1 MLTKKS
7 VLSIIVILSM
17 CAVMLSGCGK
27 KSDVDK
33 LIGTW
38 KIDDMGAN
46 SIFGDYVIEFYEPDE
61 KDGNSGSLGYINRH
75 DAHRRGEY
83 SYHESSKTLEL
94 ALYDEFNVPND
105 WTDYLT
111 ATVEFEDDNCIWLE
125 SEKWTLKLTRYED

>member
-7 VLSIIVILSM
+7 VLSVIVILSI
-17 CAVMLSGCGK
+17 CAVMLSGWGK

-33 LIGTW
+33 LTGTW
-38 KIDDMGAN
+38 KIDDMDAG

-61 KDGNSGSLGYINRH
+61 KDGTRGSLGYINRH

-94 ALYDEFNVPND
+94 ALYDEFS
-105 WTDYLT
+105 
-111 ATVEFEDDNCIWLE
+111 EWLDGL
-125 SEKWTLKLTRYED
+125 SDCHDRVWKWWLCLARVWKMDVKID